1 MSNPVEKMTIKNL
14 ADELGVSKNTVR
26 NQLVNSGFDLAQYKE
41 NGIIMLDKELIGV
54 VRSIYRSKSD
64 QLTGQLPVNNTGSD
78 FPLEKENEF
87 LRDQLAEKDKHI
99 SELTEM
105 IRDQQKLTLLQ
116 QQKNESVVTRKS
128 RIKKSK
134 MVAILEVR
142 CDMDKIDLREETVDR
157 IELMYERLADYLNL
171 PDEDNYSEML
181 ERIMDVLNS
190 VINAD
195 LAKSSV

>member
-64 QLTGQLPVNNTGSD
+64 QFTGQLPVNNTGSD

-87 LRDQLAEKDKHI
+87 LRAQLAEKDKHI

-116 QQKNESVVTRKS
+116 QQKNDQLLLENQELKNRKWWQFW
-128 RIKKSK
+128 K
-134 MVAILEVR
+134 
-142 CDMDKIDLREETVDR
+142 
-157 IELMYERLADYLNL
+157 
-171 PDEDNYSEML
+171 
-181 ERIMDVLNS
+181 
-190 VINAD
+190 
-195 LAKSSV
+195 

>member
-14 ADELGVSKNTVR
+14 ADELGVLKNTVR

-64 QLTGQLPVNNTGSD
+64 QLTGQLPVNNTDSD

-116 QQKNESVVTRKS
+116 QQKNDQLLLENQELKNRKWWQFW
-128 RIKKSK
+128 K
-134 MVAILEVR
+134 
-142 CDMDKIDLREETVDR
+142 
-157 IELMYERLADYLNL
+157 
-171 PDEDNYSEML
+171 
-181 ERIMDVLNS
+181 
-190 VINAD
+190 
-195 LAKSSV
+195 

>member
-26 NQLVNSGFDLAQYKE
+26 NQLVNSGFDLAQYTE

-116 QQKNESVVTRKS
+116 QQKNDQLLLENQELKNRKWWQFW
-128 RIKKSK
+128 K
-134 MVAILEVR
+134 
-142 CDMDKIDLREETVDR
+142 
-157 IELMYERLADYLNL
+157 
-171 PDEDNYSEML
+171 
-181 ERIMDVLNS
+181 
-190 VINAD
+190 
-195 LAKSSV
+195 

>member
-64 QLTGQLPVNNTGSD
+64 QFTGQLPVNNTGSD

-116 QQKNESVVTRKS
+116 QQKNDQLLLENQELK
-128 RIKKSK
+128 
-134 MVAILEVR
+134 ILKWWQF
-142 CDMDKIDLREETVDR
+142 CK
-157 IELMYERLADYLNL
+157 
-171 PDEDNYSEML
+171 
-181 ERIMDVLNS
+181 
-190 VINAD
+190 
-195 LAKSSV
+195 

>member
-116 QQKNESVVTRKS
+116 QQK
-128 RIKKSK
+128 
-134 MVAILEVR
+134 
-142 CDMDKIDLREETVDR
+142 
-157 IELMYERLADYLNL
+157 
-171 PDEDNYSEML
+171 
-181 ERIMDVLNS
+181 
-190 VINAD
+190 
-195 LAKSSV
+195 

>member
-1 MSNPVEKMTIKNL
+1 MSDSIEKMTLKKL

-116 QQKNESVVTRKS
+116 QQKNDQLLLENQELKNRKWWQFW
-128 RIKKSK
+128 K
-134 MVAILEVR
+134 
-142 CDMDKIDLREETVDR
+142 
-157 IELMYERLADYLNL
+157 
-171 PDEDNYSEML
+171 
-181 ERIMDVLNS
+181 
-190 VINAD
+190 
-195 LAKSSV
+195 

>member
-26 NQLVNSGFDLAQYKE
+26 NQLVNSGFDLSQYKE

-64 QLTGQLPVNNTGSD
+64 QFTGQLPVNNTGSD

-116 QQKNESVVTRKS
+116 QQKNDQLLLENQELKNRKWWQFW
-128 RIKKSK
+128 K
-134 MVAILEVR
+134 
-142 CDMDKIDLREETVDR
+142 
-157 IELMYERLADYLNL
+157 
-171 PDEDNYSEML
+171 
-181 ERIMDVLNS
+181 
-190 VINAD
+190 
-195 LAKSSV
+195 

>member
-1 MSNPVEKMTIKNL
+1 MSNPIEKMTIKNL

-64 QLTGQLPVNNTGSD
+64 QFTGQLPVNNTGSD

-116 QQKNESVVTRKS
+116 QQKNDQLLLENQELKNRKWWQFW
-128 RIKKSK
+128 K
-134 MVAILEVR
+134 
-142 CDMDKIDLREETVDR
+142 
-157 IELMYERLADYLNL
+157 
-171 PDEDNYSEML
+171 
-181 ERIMDVLNS
+181 
-190 VINAD
+190 
-195 LAKSSV
+195 

>member
-64 QLTGQLPVNNTGSD
+64 QLTGHLPVNNTGSD

-116 QQKNESVVTRKS
+116 QQKNDQLLLENQELKNRKWWQFW
-128 RIKKSK
+128 K
-134 MVAILEVR
+134 
-142 CDMDKIDLREETVDR
+142 
-157 IELMYERLADYLNL
+157 
-171 PDEDNYSEML
+171 
-181 ERIMDVLNS
+181 
-190 VINAD
+190 
-195 LAKSSV
+195 

>member
-1 MSNPVEKMTIKNL
+1 VEKMTTKNL

-116 QQKNESVVTRKS
+116 QQKNDQLLLENQELKNRKWWQFW
-128 RIKKSK
+128 K
-134 MVAILEVR
+134 
-142 CDMDKIDLREETVDR
+142 
-157 IELMYERLADYLNL
+157 
-171 PDEDNYSEML
+171 
-181 ERIMDVLNS
+181 
-190 VINAD
+190 
-195 LAKSSV
+195 

>member
-116 QQKNESVVTRKS
+116 QQKNDQLLLENQELKNRKWWQFW
-128 RIKKSK
+128 
-134 MVAILEVR
+134 
-142 CDMDKIDLREETVDR
+142 
-157 IELMYERLADYLNL
+157 
-171 PDEDNYSEML
+171 
-181 ERIMDVLNS
+181 
-190 VINAD
+190 
-195 LAKSSV
+195 

>member
-14 ADELGVSKNTVR
+14 ADEVGVSKNTVR

-116 QQKNESVVTRKS
+116 QQKNDQLLLENQELKNRKWWQFW
-128 RIKKSK
+128 K
-134 MVAILEVR
+134 
-142 CDMDKIDLREETVDR
+142 
-157 IELMYERLADYLNL
+157 
-171 PDEDNYSEML
+171 
-181 ERIMDVLNS
+181 
-190 VINAD
+190 
-195 LAKSSV
+195 

>member
-64 QLTGQLPVNNTGSD
+64 QFTGQLPVNNTGSD
-78 FPLEKENEF
+78 FPLEKENGF

-116 QQKNESVVTRKS
+116 Q
-128 RIKKSK
+128 
-134 MVAILEVR
+134 
-142 CDMDKIDLREETVDR
+142 
-157 IELMYERLADYLNL
+157 
-171 PDEDNYSEML
+171 
-181 ERIMDVLNS
+181 
-190 VINAD
+190 
-195 LAKSSV
+195 

>member
-1 MSNPVEKMTIKNL
+1 MTIKNL

-64 QLTGQLPVNNTGSD
+64 QFTGQLPVNNTGSD

-116 QQKNESVVTRKS
+116 QQKNDQLLLENQELKNRKWWQFW
-128 RIKKSK
+128 K
-134 MVAILEVR
+134 
-142 CDMDKIDLREETVDR
+142 
-157 IELMYERLADYLNL
+157 
-171 PDEDNYSEML
+171 
-181 ERIMDVLNS
+181 
-190 VINAD
+190 
-195 LAKSSV
+195 

>member
-105 IRDQQKLTLLQ
+105 IRDKKKLTLLQ
-116 QQKNESVVTRKS
+116 QQKNDQLLLENQELKNRKWWQFW
-128 RIKKSK
+128 K
-134 MVAILEVR
+134 
-142 CDMDKIDLREETVDR
+142 
-157 IELMYERLADYLNL
+157 
-171 PDEDNYSEML
+171 
-181 ERIMDVLNS
+181 
-190 VINAD
+190 
-195 LAKSSV
+195 

>member
-116 QQKNESVVTRKS
+116 QQKHDQLLLENQELKNRKWWQFW
-128 RIKKSK
+128 K
-134 MVAILEVR
+134 
-142 CDMDKIDLREETVDR
+142 
-157 IELMYERLADYLNL
+157 
-171 PDEDNYSEML
+171 
-181 ERIMDVLNS
+181 
-190 VINAD
+190 
-195 LAKSSV
+195 

>member
-64 QLTGQLPVNNTGSD
+64 QLTGQLPVNNTDSD

-116 QQKNESVVTRKS
+116 QQKNDQLLLENQELKNRKWWQFW
-128 RIKKSK
+128 K
-134 MVAILEVR
+134 
-142 CDMDKIDLREETVDR
+142 
-157 IELMYERLADYLNL
+157 
-171 PDEDNYSEML
+171 
-181 ERIMDVLNS
+181 
-190 VINAD
+190 
-195 LAKSSV
+195 

>member
-64 QLTGQLPVNNTGSD
+64 QFTGQLPVNNTGSD

-116 QQKNESVVTRKS
+116 QQKNDQLLLENQELKNRKWWQFW
-128 RIKKSK
+128 
-134 MVAILEVR
+134 
-142 CDMDKIDLREETVDR
+142 
-157 IELMYERLADYLNL
+157 
-171 PDEDNYSEML
+171 
-181 ERIMDVLNS
+181 
-190 VINAD
+190 
-195 LAKSSV
+195 

>member
-41 NGIIMLDKELIGV
+41 NGIIMLDEELIGV

-116 QQKNESVVTRKS
+116 QQKNDQLLLENQELKNRKWWQFW
-128 RIKKSK
+128 K
-134 MVAILEVR
+134 
-142 CDMDKIDLREETVDR
+142 
-157 IELMYERLADYLNL
+157 
-171 PDEDNYSEML
+171 
-181 ERIMDVLNS
+181 
-190 VINAD
+190 
-195 LAKSSV
+195 